1 MASKV
6 CLEPG
11 CNKPRMTTN
20 SGRVLQRCEE
30 HQREDWRRRKAKETK
45 AKQKR
50 QPVMAYKPAV
60 AALPQGETCPVCGR
74 DATQAAAWAL
84 AGVVC
89 IHCQAS
95 PARVTPRTDGST
107 ALMIDVQRDKLS
119 RVAVTVL
126 DEQPMPGAADLR
138 LAMLEAERNG
148 MLIVRRHQMTA
159 GNGSNV

>member
-11 CNKPRMTTN
+11 CNKPRMITST
-20 SGRVLQRCEE
+20 GRTLQRCEE

-50 QPVMAYKPAV
+50 LPVKVFKPVA
-60 AALPQGETCPVCGR
+60 AALPQGDSCPVCGR
-74 DATQAAAWAL
+74 DAVTAAAWAL
-84 AGVVC
+84 VGVVC
-89 IHCQAS
+89 IHCQAT
-95 PARVTPRTDGST
+95 PARGTPCTDGST
-107 ALMIDVQRDKLS
+107 ALMIDAQREMLS
-119 RVAVTVL
+119 RVSVTVL

-148 MLIVRRHQMTA
+148 MLIVRRHHMTT
-159 GNGSNV
+159 GNSINV